1 MDAHQ
6 PPATAARVVPL
17 DSLATTGRPQEIVL
31 LGASLSHLEFLAQ
44 LRAKPLTQARVTLVC
59 PDARML
65 PLDCLTG
72 VISGDT
78 ALEDR
83 HIDVESLAQACGV
96 HWQRGKVAQLNLS
109 TQTVTLSDNRAL
121 RFDWLSLSP
130 RCWDKRDALG
140 AQMPGALDHGLFSYP
155 LERFLA
161 LWPRVLDLHARRTL
175 RITVL
180 GGGASGA
187 ELAFAIKR
195 RLPQAALTWLT
206 LQTAPD
212 PTQDAQALALQ
223 QSLQAADITVLHD
236 RALAVSQGSVQLA
249 CGATLAC
256 DVPVIAEALD
266 APDWLKT
273 SALMHAAPAVPP
285 NAPQELQV
293 DTWSRCTGHPQVFMA
308 SEADPSLGHNLAAS
322 VRGASLRAATAPQPG
337 WAMGIGLGPQ
347 LAVQWPPLPL
357 RGALTRWAKGWNDQR
372 VHARYQATPATTAT
386 EDAQP

>member
-180 GGGASGA
+180 GGEGAGA

-212 PTQDAQALALQ
+212 PTQDAQTLALQ
-223 QSLQAADITVLHD
+223 QALQAADITVLHD
-236 RALAVSQGSVQLA
+236 RALEVAQGFLRLA

-266 APDWLKT
+266 APDWLQA
-273 SALMHAAPAVPP
+273 SALMQAAPDLSPT
-285 NAPQELQV
+285 APQELQV

-308 SEADPSLGHNLAAS
+308 AEADPSLGHNLAAS

-357 RGALTRWAKGWNDQR
+357 RGALTRWAKGWHDHR
-372 VHARYQATPATTAT
+372 LHARYQATPAAAPT

>member
-59 PDARML
+59 PDPRML
-65 PLDCLTG
+65 PLDCLTD

-83 HIDVESLAQACGV
+83 HIDLESLAQTCGV
-96 HWQRGKVAQLNLS
+96 HWQQGKVTQLNLS
-109 TQTVTLSDNRAL
+109 TQTITLSDSRAL

-140 AQMPGALDHGLFSYP
+140 AQMPGALEHGLFSHP
-155 LERFLA
+155 LERFVA

-180 GGGASGA
+180 GGARAGA

-206 LQTAPD
+206 LHSAPD
-212 PTQDAQALALQ
+212 PVHDAQALALQ
-223 QSLQAADITVLHD
+223 QALQAADITVLHD

-256 DVPVIAEALD
+256 DVPVIAESLD
-266 APDWLKT
+266 PPDWLQT
-273 SALMHAAPAVPP
+273 SALVHAAALAPG
-285 NAPQELQV
+285 APQELQV
-293 DTWSRCTGHPQVFMA
+293 DTWSRCTGHPQVFLA
-308 SEADPSLGHNLAAS
+308 AEADAALGHNLAAS

-337 WAMGIGLGPQ
+337 WTMGFGPGPQ
-347 LAVQWPPLPL
+347 LAVQWPALPL
-357 RGALTRWAKGWNDQR
+357 RGGLARWAKAWHDQR
-372 VHARYQATPATTAT
+372 LHARYQVTPAARPAS
-386 EDAQP
+386 DAQP